1 MKIAGIISEYN
12 PFHSGHAL
20 HIAETKRLLGDGG
33 GVVCVMSGNFVQRG
47 EPAVFRKHAR
57 AKAAVLSGADLVL
70 ENPAPWALSSAE
82 RFAEGGVSLLASLGI
97 CTHISFG
104 SENGD
109 IETLI
114 KCAEVASSEE
124 GRELT
129 AIALK
134 NGASYAAARSQA
146 MKLLGAD
153 GEVFGSPNDTLAV
166 EYLRAVKKLGAPLSP
181 IAVKRRGAGHD
192 EQVKGETASGAYLRS
207 ALFSGEDISG
217 LVPVSALD
225 IYRDE
230 LDAGRGPV
238 SWAAMENSVMARLRG
253 MTEAD
258 FAALPDAT
266 EGLDRRMCR
275 AAKTE
280 PDLQSFLF
288 AVKTKR
294 YVLSRIRRMLTA
306 AYLGI
311 TAEDSA
317 GKPPYARV
325 LAANET
331 GLKIL
336 REIGKKGTIPVLT
349 KPAEAKDF
357 YGRARRIFEI
367 ESYATDL
374 YTLAYPNAAERRGG
388 QEWRISPVITDKGE

>member
-20 HIAETKRLLGDGG
+20 HIAETKRILGEGG

-57 AKAAVLSGADLVL
+57 AKAAVMSGADLVL

-82 RFAEGGVSLLASLGI
+82 RFAEGGTALLAALGI

-109 IETLI
+109 IETLLN
-114 KCAEVASSEE
+114 CAETASSEE

-129 AIALK
+129 ALALK
-134 NGASYAAARSQA
+134 NGASYASARSRA
-146 MKLLGAD
+146 MKALGAD
-153 GEVFGSPNDTLAV
+153 DEVFNSPNDTLAV
-166 EYLRAVKKLGAPLSP
+166 EYLRAVKKLGAPLTP
-181 IAVKRRGAGHD
+181 IAVKRQGAGHD
-192 EQVKGETASGAYLRS
+192 EQVRDVTASGAYLRK
-207 ALFSGEDISG
+207 ALYAGEDISG
-217 LVPVSALD
+217 LVPEAALE

-230 LDAGRGPV
+230 LCTGRGPI
-238 SWAAMENSVMARLRG
+238 SWESMENSVMARLRG
-253 MTEAD
+253 MTEND

-266 EGLDRRMCR
+266 EGLDKRMYR

-280 PDLQSFLF
+280 PDIQSFLF

-311 TAEDSA
+311 RAEDAA
-317 GKPPYARV
+317 GCPPYARV
-325 LAANET
+325 LAANGAGIT
-331 GLKIL
+331 ML
-336 REIGKKGTIPVLT
+336 REIGRKGSIPVLT
-349 KPAEAKDF
+349 KPAEAKELDE
-357 YGRARRIFEI
+357 RARRIFEI
-367 ESYATDL
+367 EAYGTDL
-374 YTLAYPNAAERRGG
+374 YTLAYPNASERRGG